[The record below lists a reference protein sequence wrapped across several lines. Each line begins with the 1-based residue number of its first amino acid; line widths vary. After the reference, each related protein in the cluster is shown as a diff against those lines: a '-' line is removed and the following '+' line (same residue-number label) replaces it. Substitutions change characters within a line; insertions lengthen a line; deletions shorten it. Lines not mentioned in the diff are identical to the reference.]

1 MSKRKSYSQFSI
13 DSIRDE
19 VNKEVD
25 NEKLSDNILSSIRSI
40 DLRAVGSISP
50 EVVLFSVIF
59 KFGLSLFLS
68 LSRVACSLSVLPHHS
83 RRQVVSLLHPHLSEG
98 DVDILLSCLPKLKYY
113 HRIGGEDFTSAEL
126 FCPPTS
132 HCFNCKR
139 ELVTHNRPVKV
150 EFFGVSGPR
159 EGYKVSLKCNHCGVF
174 YGYSKFGNP
183 SAGWS
188 YYNSPRFAVES
199 SDVCLVERSL
209 LRWQISLSCH
219 CWVSF
224 SGFSVSYSE
233 AHLACGLT
241 EKRVANAFW
250 NGELES
256 ELRDRG
262 ELDMFGLCHT
272 DSDREVIMAHID
284 NTRAQSNYSHP
295 PEDCTDDCKARGCG
309 KLWVGDGQW
318 KLMFAHCMMKR
329 KNVVDGLP
337 LINYPDVCTA
347 APVHGKAFCQEHL
360 DFFNLLLSG
369 DDNSKVE
376 SILKSLT
383 DSASMS
389 IGHSTIVAQGNEE
402 IFANRNSCSLLEDC
416 EEDVPTSCN
425 KETGEKQRLQKWSR
439 GHFFIVRG
447 SGIIDKW
454 NPLFRSESPSQAFL
468 IMLNWLIVVL
478 KGLDPSTWCQLYLAY
493 DNMCHVDGM
502 RIAKKPLPLPQPYSH
517 MWLKINKI
525 IDSLHI
531 SNHKDSNC
539 KLKYDPLS
547 LKEELPDVNTMAAE
561 QTFVWL
567 SRFKKILC
575 AMPKVHHLFFLHR
588 IIVHRNLYTV
598 SCYKRGLK
606 PVLPVVRKKT

>member
-295 PEDCTDDCKARGCG
+295 PEDCTDDCKARG
-309 KLWVGDGQW
+309 
-318 KLMFAHCMMKR
+318 
-329 KNVVDGLP
+329 
-337 LINYPDVCTA
+337 
-347 APVHGKAFCQEHL
+347 
-360 DFFNLLLSG
+360 
-369 DDNSKVE
+369 
-376 SILKSLT
+376 
-383 DSASMS
+383 
-389 IGHSTIVAQGNEE
+389 NEE